1 MSPIDWKNILNG
13 SVIVL
18 LSPVCSSFCF
28 FVYPVLIL
36 KGKLT
41 KNENDSTVY
50 AIFIVRPDRTT

>member
-18 LSPVCSSFCF
+18 LSPVGLFFFFCF

-36 KGKLT
+36 KGKLKMKMT
-41 KNENDSTVY
+41 PLPMQ
-50 AIFIVRPDRTT
+50 F